1 MPRKKLDKI
10 LDNTYYESYCSENQY
25 IDFHS
30 EEFAEDDD
38 YVETAFSLEIME
50 EIDKIIV
57 IIFPELKKKK
67 RNNIKRINKDE
78 INAIYSHVKH
88 KISLKYRIVDVWYYL
103 SEYLDVDTNKFYES
117 LKDEYKLELLLFLQQ
132 NTNLLESKNIDK
144 MF

>member
-10 LDNTYYESYCSENQY
+10 LDNTYYESYCTDNQY

-30 EEFAEDDD
+30 EEFAQEDN

-50 EIDKIIV
+50 EIDNIIV
-57 IIFPELKKKK
+57 VIFPDLKKKK
-67 RNNIKRINKDE
+67 RNNVKRINKDV

-88 KISLKYRIVDVWYYL
+88 KISIKYKIVDVWYYL

-132 NTNLLESKNIDK
+132 NTNLLDSKNIDK